1 MISPLLL
8 LAIAAPGSSG
18 LPPNPNAQRL
28 AFIRCLSTTVSDEMK
43 SHSAAEAFKAKM
55 ATVCKTEEEAFR
67 QASVKADLAM
77 GIKSAAA
84 QENASSEIKDIVATQ
99 SDRFQPDPPPKS

>member
-8 LAIAAPGSSG
+8 MMLAAPGSSA
-18 LPPNPNAQRL
+18 LPPNPNAQRM
-28 AFIRCLSTTVSDEMK
+28 AFIHCLSATVSDEIK
-43 SHSAAEAFKAKM
+43 AHAAADAFKAKM
-55 ATVCKTEEEAFR
+55 TTVCKTEEEAFR

-99 SDRFQPDPPPKS
+99 SDRFQPDPPPK